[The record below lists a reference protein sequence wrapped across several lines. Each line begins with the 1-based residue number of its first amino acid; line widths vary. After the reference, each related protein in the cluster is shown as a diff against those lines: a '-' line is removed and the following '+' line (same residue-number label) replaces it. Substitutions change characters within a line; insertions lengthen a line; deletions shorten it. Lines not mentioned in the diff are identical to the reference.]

1 MAQNLSNRTTH
12 DIHTFTNS
20 LMIFFEWRYFEGNK
34 IDIHMILHYIDRF
47 PHFVRKPEIQFYAH
61 DVSLLS

>member
-1 MAQNLSNRTTH
+1 
-12 DIHTFTNS
+12 
-20 LMIFFEWRYFEGNK
+20 MIFFEWRYFEGNK

-61 DVSLLS
+61 DIPLLSNKFGSLKNIQIYTREQ